1 MSDIYVCG
9 HRNPDTDSIVAA
21 IAYANLHRA
30 LGDMNYKAVR
40 IGSVNDETHH
50 ILDYFKYSSPEKISN
65 VRTQIRDIDFD
76 RPTELNYSVSMDLA
90 WKTMRQEKVS
100 TMPILN
106 DDCTLYGMLSAGD
119 IASYDMETIVNN
131 RIEEVPVFNLLSV
144 LEGHIINEFD
154 SSICDI
160 SGNVVVALPKCY
172 GLDENVKADS
182 IVICGDQ
189 PEVIEKA
196 LECNAACVIVCQS
209 EIEPRFREAD
219 ASTCIIATPFDA
231 RQTARLVFQAVPVTR
246 VCKREKIVFF
256 HLDDYIDDVREQLI
270 ESRFHAYP
278 VLDENEHVVG
288 TISRYHLLRP
298 NRKKLVLVDHNEAS
312 QSVLG
317 LDQAEIVGIIDHH
330 RLADIQTMQPVYVRN
345 EPVGSTNTI
354 IATMYQEYGVV
365 PPPQIAGLMAAA
377 ILSDTVIFKSP
388 TCTKRDR
395 IMCERLCRMA
405 GVELDTLSKEIF
417 SANHNGTVKELL
429 GTDYKQF
436 HLGDKQVGVS
446 QITCSDSSELLK
458 RGDEF
463 VEYMDT
469 LKKENKF
476 DIVML
481 MITDILQDGTHLY
494 YAGSDDIINRAF
506 AATPKDNHVFLPGVI
521 SRKKQVIPML
531 TALWG

>member
-40 IGSVNDETHH
+40 IGSVNDETRH
-50 ILDYFKYSSPEKISN
+50 ILEYFNYASPEKISN
-65 VRTQIRDIDFD
+65 VRTQVRDIDFD
-76 RPTELNYSVSMDLA
+76 HPTELNYSVSMDLA
-90 WKTMRQEKVS
+90 WKTMRDDNIT

-106 DDCTLYGMLSAGD
+106 DDCTLYAMLSAGD
-119 IASYDMETIVNN
+119 LASYDMQTIVNS
-131 RIEEVPVFNLLSV
+131 RIDNVPVFNLLSV

-154 SSICDI
+154 SSICSV
-160 SGNVVVALPKCY
+160 SGDVIVALPKCY
-172 GLDENVKADS
+172 GLDEIVKPDS
-182 IVICGDQ
+182 IVICGNQSDVMEQ
-189 PEVIEKA
+189 A
-196 LECNAACVIVCQS
+196 LNCNAACIIVCQS
-209 EIEPRFREAD
+209 EIEPRFRTAG
-219 ASTCIIATPFDA
+219 ASTCIISTPFDA

-246 VCKREKIVFF
+246 VCKTEEIISF
-256 HLDDYIDDVREQLI
+256 HLDDYIDDVTERMTT
-270 ESRFHAYP
+270 SRYRCYP

-317 LDQAEIVGIIDHH
+317 LNQAEIVGIIDHH

-354 IATMYQEYGVV
+354 IATMYQENGVV

-395 IMCERLCRMA
+395 IMTERLCRMA
-405 GVELDTLSKEIF
+405 GVDLDTLSKEIF
-417 SANHNGTVKELL
+417 SANHNGTVKELF

-436 HLGDKQVGVS
+436 NLSDKHVGVS
-446 QITCSDSSELLK
+446 QITCSDSTELLK

-463 VEYMDT
+463 VEYMEQV
-469 LKKENKF
+469 KKENKF
-476 DIVML
+476 DAVIL
-481 MITDILQDGTHLY
+481 MITDILLDGTHLY
-494 YAGSDDIINRAF
+494 YAGSDDIIKRAF
-506 AATPKDNHVFLPGVI
+506 AETPKNNHVFLPGVI